1 MTVVIAV
8 VVAFMVIFYLRVL
21 AIFWLFVTLMVC
33 IFIVDDLTSILR
45 VLFTHVFIGRR
56 SNAQASKVVASL
68 QVFPEA
74 S

>member
-21 AIFWLFVTLMVC
+21 AIFWFFVTLKV
-33 IFIVDDLTSILR
+33 FLFLVDELTSILR
-45 VLFTHVFIGRR
+45 VLFTHVFINGR
-56 SNAQASKVVASL
+56 SNAQASIVVASL